1 MRPLLAI
8 FALALSGCIS
18 AEKDV
23 NDCLPAAIAA
33 RETLHKQGVAA
44 RVLVVHWKDGDHP
57 TAAIRGHAYTVF
69 RYGQPYAYD
78 KNFGSIALSPA
89 TDLAVP
95 AEVAFD
101 ANVRRGHFGLVTKAE
116 YLEQEGT

>member
-8 FALALSGCIS
+8 FALALSGCLT
-18 AEKDV
+18 AQQEV

-33 RETLHKQGVAA
+33 REVMQKQGVPA
-44 RVLVVHWKDGDHP
+44 RVLVVHWKDGDH
-57 TAAIRGHAYTVF
+57 AGAKIRGHAYTVF
-69 RYGQPYAYD
+69 RYGQPFAYD

-101 ANVRRGHFGLVTKAE
+101 ANMRRGHFGLVTKAE
-116 YLEQEGT
+116 YLDQEGT

>member
-8 FALALSGCIS
+8 VALALSGCIS

-33 RETLHKQGVAA
+33 REIMQRQGVAA

-57 TAAIRGHAYTVF
+57 SAKIRGHAYTVF
-69 RYGQPYAYD
+69 RYGKPFAYD
-78 KNFGSIALSPA
+78 KNFGSIALGSA
-89 TDLAVP
+89 TDIDNA

-101 ANVRRGHFGLVTKAE
+101 ANMRRGHFGLVTKAE
-116 YLEQEGT
+116 YLVVE